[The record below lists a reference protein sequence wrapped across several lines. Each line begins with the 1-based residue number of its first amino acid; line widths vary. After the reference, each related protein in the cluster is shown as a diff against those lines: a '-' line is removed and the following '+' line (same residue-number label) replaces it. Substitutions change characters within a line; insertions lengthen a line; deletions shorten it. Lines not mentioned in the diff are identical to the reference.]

1 LLEEETNFL
10 KSVIVTRLVVEAG
23 VAAMKVPLVLALCAM
38 LFFGRVDLAL
48 IVSASKVPRL
58 LKTVFQYDAA
68 ILHNLF
74 NGVDAVHLQT
84 DLSSRKGEER
94 LSIWLTFASLVA
106 AGTANMPAAYNIN
119 RRIVWNGAVASKE
132 GKVQFT
138 IVKQILVYLGIYL
151 KLASFTSDGGKD
163 ALGTGTGF
171 LGWLNRDR
179 LRLKLELVL
188 HVDCDLHVLNRGLVV
203 ACTHVFGKPVMNRA
217 SVLQLLYLVSTV
229 CRENW
234 TLVSR
239 LLQEACNELK
249 LDLVVGIGDILLF
262 QSRFLR

>member
-1 LLEEETNFL
+1 
-10 KSVIVTRLVVEAG
+10 
-23 VAAMKVPLVLALCAM
+23 M
-38 LFFGRVDLAL
+38 
-48 IVSASKVPRL
+48 
-58 LKTVFQYDAA
+58 
-68 ILHNLF
+68 
-74 NGVDAVHLQT
+74 
-84 DLSSRKGEER
+84 
-94 LSIWLTFASLVA
+94 
-106 AGTANMPAAYNIN
+106 
-119 RRIVWNGAVASKE
+119 
-132 GKVQFT
+132 
-138 IVKQILVYLGIYL
+138 VYLGVYL

-179 LRLKLELVL
+179 SRLKLESVL

-249 LDLVVGIGDILLF
+249 LDLVVGKQPDVPLSTRWYTVISVAVFTLTFASALRVVGRRMFFQLKSSKKVPRDVWKQVDI
-262 QSRFLR
+262 

>member
-1 LLEEETNFL
+1 MINLEANIEPTADLTEEKDMEDSNLLEEETNFL
-10 KSVIVTRLVVEAG
+10 QSVIITRLVVEGG

-94 LSIWLTFASLVA
+94 LSIWLTFASLLA

-119 RRIVWNGAVASKE
+119 RRIVWNGAVTSKE
-132 GKVQFT
+132 GKVIHYCQADFG
-138 IVKQILVYLGIYL
+138 LSRCLFE
-151 KLASFTSDGGKD
+151 A
-163 ALGTGTGF
+163 GF
-171 LGWLNRDR
+171 I
-179 LRLKLELVL
+179 
-188 HVDCDLHVLNRGLVV
+188 H
-203 ACTHVFGKPVMNRA
+203 F
-217 SVLQLLYLVSTV
+217 
-229 CRENW
+229 
-234 TLVSR
+234 
-239 LLQEACNELK
+239 
-249 LDLVVGIGDILLF
+249 
-262 QSRFLR
+262 